1 MMGSGRHGGVFIGCG
16 SLWGVGGL
24 WGGMA
29 AMREHLGGG
38 GNSQQGGCRGCGVLG
53 GRWITGCS
61 AAYRMLWGGI
71 MGGLLVGRRMWWY
84 SLRGEDGG
92 LWGQMG
98 VFGGLDV
105 FRVQRGGI
113 CGVGVI

>member
-1 MMGSGRHGGVFIGCG
+1 
-16 SLWGVGGL
+16 
-24 WGGMA
+24 
-29 AMREHLGGG
+29 
-38 GNSQQGGCRGCGVLG
+38 
-53 GRWITGCS
+53 
-61 AAYRMLWGGI
+61 
-71 MGGLLVGRRMWWY
+71 MGGLLVGCRMWWY

>member
-1 MMGSGRHGGVFIGCG
+1 M
-16 SLWGVGGL
+16 
-24 WGGMA
+24 
-29 AMREHLGGG
+29 
-38 GNSQQGGCRGCGVLG
+38 G
-53 GRWITGCS
+53 GRWIMGCS
-61 AAYRMLWGGI
+61 AAYRMLCGGI

-84 SLRGEDGG
+84 SVRGEDGG

-105 FRVQRGGI
+105 FRVQWGGI